1 MPNALQPSNHA
12 DGSTVI
18 RFQLF
23 LCPILGFLMIR
34 HPSHTH
40 TPVNAVV
47 GSETESAWG
56 TGVRLEAGLE
66 SGIFASNLIC
76 NL

>member
-1 MPNALQPSNHA
+1 MFGHHILTLFVSNPWV
-12 DGSTVI
+12 S
-18 RFQLF
+18 
-23 LCPILGFLMIR
+23 IR
-34 HPSHTH
+34 HPSHAH

-47 GSETESAWG
+47 GSETESVWG

-66 SGIFASNLIC
+66 SGIFASSLIC